1 MKKVIRNATVA
12 LVITAGI
19 TAGTT
24 GIAAASTAENTTH
37 HTAASSIPAEQTEQ
51 TPAGET
57 LHQVKKIVADVK
69 PVNGWQVNGWQVN
82 GWQ

>member
-12 LVITAGI
+12 LVLTAGI
-19 TAGTT
+19 AAGTT
-24 GIAAASTAENTTH
+24 GIAAASTVDY
-37 HTAASSIPAEQTEQ
+37 TAASSIPAEQ

>member
-1 MKKVIRNATVA
+1 MKKAIRNATAA

-24 GIAAASTAENTTH
+24 GIAAASTAENITH
-37 HTAASSIPAEQTEQ
+37 HTAASSVPAEQ